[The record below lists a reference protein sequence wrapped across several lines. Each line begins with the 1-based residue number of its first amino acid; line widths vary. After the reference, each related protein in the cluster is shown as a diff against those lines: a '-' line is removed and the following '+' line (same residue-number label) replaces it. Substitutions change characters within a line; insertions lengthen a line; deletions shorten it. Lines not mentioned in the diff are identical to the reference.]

1 MQWLSLDEVGTVQT
15 QINDTLTSQEGLFRH
30 TNKLKYNFNR
40 YMNENEKI
48 YRGI

>member
-1 MQWLSLDEVGTVQT
+1 MQWLPLDEVETVQA
-15 QINDTLTSQEGLFRH
+15 QINDTLTSRKGPFRH